1 MEALEEKKRDSDED
15 PEISEDDTES
25 EAKPSDGGISDED
38 WVPEA
43 TAEKSKQSLSSP
55 SPATKVPETPPS
67 TKSARPVEQETGS
80 KSPRTPSTASSEER
94 WHDENEADIEP
105 PQPIF
110 RPSRTPGPQLSA
122 TSSYTPLQLF
132 QLFFSTSVL
141 KTIIKNTNAYGAKSM
156 EGNAKPW
163 HDISMQDMYSYLA
176 LVICMGITKVCAV
189 TDYWKRSP
197 FFSLPLPASVMSCRR
212 FLAICHALHLSDP
225 DVDAENEGKR
235 GTADFDRLCKIKPLY
250 LQIVEACKAQ
260 FHPAQNIAV
269 DERMVASKAR
279 CGLKQHMKNKPTK
292 WGYNLFV
299 LADSCC
305 GYTWNFFVY
314 EGKSPVENGKGLS
327 YESVM
332 ALIDEKVLGTG
343 YKLFVDNFYSSPMLF
358 KDLLQKK
365 VWACGTVR
373 PNRAGVPRALTN
385 DFPRNAPRGSLRWLR
400 DNELLFVKWK
410 DAREVMMCTTFHKA
424 YKGDTVQKRV
434 KGEDK
439 RWKYTDVPI
448 PGSYQGLQ

>member
-1 MEALEEKKRDSDED
+1 
-15 PEISEDDTES
+15 
-25 EAKPSDGGISDED
+25 
-38 WVPEA
+38 
-43 TAEKSKQSLSSP
+43 
-55 SPATKVPETPPS
+55 
-67 TKSARPVEQETGS
+67 
-80 KSPRTPSTASSEER
+80 
-94 WHDENEADIEP
+94 
-105 PQPIF
+105 
-110 RPSRTPGPQLSA
+110 
-122 TSSYTPLQLF
+122 
-132 QLFFSTSVL
+132 
-141 KTIIKNTNAYGAKSM
+141 
-156 EGNAKPW
+156 
-163 HDISMQDMYSYLA
+163 
-176 LVICMGITKVCAV
+176 
-189 TDYWKRSP
+189 
-197 FFSLPLPASVMSCRR
+197 MSCRR

-269 DERMVASKAR
+269 DERAVVSKAR
-279 CGLKQHMKNKPTK
+279 IGLKPHMKENPT
-292 WGYNLFV
+292 WGYKLFV
-299 LADSCC
+299 LADSRC

-314 EGKSPVENGKGLS
+314 DGKSPVENGKGLS

-332 ALIDEKVLGTG
+332 ALIDEEVLGTG
-343 YKLFVDNFYSSPMLF
+343 YKLFVDNFYTSPMLF

-434 KGEDK
+434 KGEDGQSRYK
-439 RWKYTDVPI
+439 DVPVPAVVTDYNKNLEGVDLSDTVI
-448 PGSYQGLQ
+448 GYDHVLHKTKKWYKTLFYHFVGIAVGNAYILHRELARTNGTRAFTQKAFLETLVLALADIGSKSTATPRPAPPPPPAVSHRPQFTAGDSTIGRRKCRLCHRDTPIICLSCDAPLCLLPKRDCFNDWHDQNGL